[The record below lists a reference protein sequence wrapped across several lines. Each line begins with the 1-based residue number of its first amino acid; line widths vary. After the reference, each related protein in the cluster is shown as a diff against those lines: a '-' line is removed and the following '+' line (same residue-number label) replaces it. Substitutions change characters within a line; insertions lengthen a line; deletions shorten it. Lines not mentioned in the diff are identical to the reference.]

1 MNPGVGHDGKP
12 STNSAQNLGTSS
24 PRSDRCARPL
34 STPCSSGPGNGWQD
48 YLLTS
53 GSRFAPSTNS
63 TRAIAPLAGELRAC
77 IDVHGR
83 RRRRGAAVAD
93 VGDAAAGGIVAG
105 HYLPTPPGSPR
116 LPGVDAPPSPT
127 PSSRWSGS
135 KQRREHTA
143 GHGHREHRGHGAA
156 AVVGT
161 DGDRGR
167 HPDGGARHLHHQPGP
182 AQGAGAAPVLRTVV
196 RDRRSKR
203 RRVPPSVQLAVLP
216 DPRSNVYHRR
226 RLRRRS
232 RRRSG
237 R

>member
-1 MNPGVGHDGKP
+1 VNPGVGRDGKP

-34 STPCSSGPGNGWQD
+34 STPCSSGPGNGWQN

-63 TRAIAPLAGELRAC
+63 TRAIAPLAGERRAC

-127 PSSRWSGS
+127 PSSRWSGNIAATEP
-135 KQRREHTA
+135 RRWWALTVI
-143 GHGHREHRGHGAA
+143 AA
-156 AVVGT
+156 ATLMVV
-161 DGDRGR
+161 
-167 HPDGGARHLHHQPGP
+167 PDTSIINLVLSK
-182 AQGAGAAPVLRTVV
+182 AQ
-196 RDRRSKR
+196 
-203 RRVPPSVQLAVLP
+203 VP
-216 DPRSNVYHRR
+216 
-226 RLRRRS
+226 RLF
-232 RRRSG
+232 
-237 R
+237 